1 MIQAKFSLE
10 ESQIQFLNQCRVY
23 GFKDKSSVIRTALNR
38 LMEELEHQ
46 SLKKSANLYAEV
58 YEEDAEIRELT
69 ETAISGW
76 PE

>member
-10 ESQIQFLNQCRVY
+10 KSQIQFLNQCEVY

-69 ETAISGW
+69 EAAISGW